1 MILHK
6 QLPYFDSIE
15 MFENGWQD
23 MVGWQNILNAIRTEK
38 RNFSLKPVE
47 YSVISHGE
55 AVERNKAMLIYSA
68 YIGFH

>member
-1 MILHK
+1 MLG
-6 QLPYFDSIE
+6 Q
-15 MFENGWQD
+15 
-23 MVGWQNILNAIRTEK
+23 QNILNAIHTEK
-38 RNFSLKPVE
+38 WNFSLKPVE